1 MMEEMSTDFIRM
13 MQAAAAEG
21 PSLEDVKSNP
31 VLHGKLVGCSYYS
44 SSSGNYFSSSGGTQF
59 NSNTLLDISVILI
72 DGVLKISYSNKQA
85 FQPTNTTVYQPKQD
99 VLATLQEF
107 IERENLAA
115 WSALKYHN
123 PFPCTGYSSS
133 ASISLHFDDRSIGG
147 NNHVREVISVDAAC
161 QYGGCDVIQQFRNIL
176 ETAVQDADVLSVTTS
191 ESPMSGFLGVM
202 GAQSS
207 CTPVQ
212 EKSAWIQL
220 GNVESAAVI
229 PTRANSA
236 PNAEQN

>member
-31 VLHGKLVGCSYYS
+31 VLHGKLVGRSYYS
-44 SSSGNYFSSSGGTQF
+44 SSSGNYCSLSGGTQF
-59 NSNTLLDISVILI
+59 NSNTLLDISAVLI

-115 WSALKYHN
+115 
-123 PFPCTGYSSS
+123 
-133 ASISLHFDDRSIGG
+133 
-147 NNHVREVISVDAAC
+147 
-161 QYGGCDVIQQFRNIL
+161 
-176 ETAVQDADVLSVTTS
+176 
-191 ESPMSGFLGVM
+191 
-202 GAQSS
+202 
-207 CTPVQ
+207 
-212 EKSAWIQL
+212 
-220 GNVESAAVI
+220 
-229 PTRANSA
+229 
-236 PNAEQN
+236 